1 MWKCSE
7 NKIRKAGNIN
17 DRRKRAIAIGCEDQ
31 HKTPVPEE
39 RTCPVCGKD
48 IEVFVVKGRVVEDA
62 VCDCGYVIKAD
73 EAE

>member
-1 MWKCSE
+1 M
-7 NKIRKAGNIN
+7 
-17 DRRKRAIAIGCEDQ
+17 AIGCEDQ

-39 RTCPVCGKD
+39 RTCHVCGKD